1 MIRILHFA
9 DAHIDMAAGQGRH
22 DPLSGLPV
30 RVLDFLRALDTII
43 DAAIAEKV
51 QLVIFAGD
59 AYKDRN
65 PSPTYQREWGRRMMR
80 LSQAQIPTLLVV
92 GNHDLSPAAGRANT
106 LHEFDTLQVPYIRVI
121 SKPGLLGTGDLWGLP
136 LQVIGLP
143 WITRSGF
150 LAAQEDG
157 ALEAE
162 KVNTEL
168 ETLIDKL
175 IGEWI
180 VRADPHL
187 PLILTA
193 HASVQNAT
201 YGNER
206 SVMLGS
212 DLVLPGG
219 LVRDPRLDYVALGHI
234 HHAQDVN
241 EGHHPPVVYPG
252 SIERVDFGEAQDK
265 KYYVIAEIEKG
276 RSTYEFR
283 ELQGRRFFDR
293 FLRFEMDESMPSAD
307 EFRKRVTASLPS
319 PEEIK
324 DAVVRLVLEYPRSW
338 EGLIDEQGFRELTS
352 EALEFHFIR
361 RPQVE
366 ARIRLSA
373 GGSLES
379 LSHAELLSEYLKMI
393 KTPAEDLAR
402 LQPLIEEVIRRSRV
416 EEEG

>member
-22 DPLSGLPV
+22 DPQTGLPV
-30 RVLDFLRALDTII
+30 RVMDFLHALDTII
-43 DAAIAEKV
+43 DTAISEKV

-106 LHEFDTLQVPYIRVI
+106 LHEFDTLQVPFIRVI
-121 SKPGLLGTGDLWGLP
+121 SRPELLGPEDLWDLP

-150 LAAQEDG
+150 LAAQESGGVD
-157 ALEAE
+157 AE
-162 KVNTEL
+162 NVNGEL
-168 ETLIDKL
+168 ENLIDQL
-175 IGEWI
+175 VGEWI
-180 VRADPHL
+180 NRADPGL
-187 PLILTA
+187 PLVMAA
-193 HASVQNAT
+193 HASVQNAV

-219 LVRDPRLDYVALGHI
+219 LVRNPRLDYVALGHI

-241 EGHHPPVVYPG
+241 EGRHPPVIYPG

-265 KYYVIAEIEKG
+265 KYFVIAEVEKG
-276 RSTYEFR
+276 KTAFEFR

-293 FLRFEMDESMPSAD
+293 FLRFEMEESMPSA
-307 EFRKRVTASLPS
+307 EAFRARLTAALPS
-319 PEEIK
+319 PQEMQ

-338 EGLIDEQGFRELTS
+338 EGLIDEGELRDHTS
-352 EALEFHFIR
+352 GALEFHFIR

-366 ARIRLSA
+366 ARIRLS
-373 GGSLES
+373 GSDSIANLP
-379 LSHAELLSEYLKMI
+379 HNELMVEYLKMM
-393 KTPAEDLAR
+393 KTPEEDVSR
-402 LQPLIEEVIRRSRV
+402 LKPLIEEVIRRSRT
-416 EEEG
+416 EEEN

>member
-22 DPLSGLPV
+22 DPQTGLPV
-30 RVLDFLRALDTII
+30 RVLDFLHALDTII
-43 DAAIAEKV
+43 DTAISEKV

-106 LHEFDTLQVPYIRVI
+106 LHEFDTLQVPFIRVI
-121 SKPGLLGTGDLWGLP
+121 SKPELLGPEDLWDLP

-150 LAAQEDG
+150 LAARGTSAMET
-157 ALEAE
+157 EII
-162 KVNTEL
+162 NTEL
-168 ETLIDKL
+168 ESLIDQL
-175 IGEWI
+175 VGEWI
-180 VRADPHL
+180 IQAKTEY
-187 PLILTA
+187 PLILVA
-193 HASVQNAT
+193 HASVQNAV

-219 LVRDPRLDYVALGHI
+219 LVRNPRLDYVALGHI

-241 EGHHPPVVYPG
+241 EGRHPPVIYPG

-265 KYYVIAEIEKG
+265 KYFVIAEVEKG
-276 RSTYEFR
+276 KTAFEFR

-293 FLRFEMDESMPSAD
+293 FLRFEMEESMPSA
-307 EFRKRVTASLPS
+307 EAFRARLTAALPT
-319 PEEIK
+319 PLEMQ

-338 EGLIDEQGFRELTS
+338 EGLIDEGELRDYTS
-352 EALEFHFIR
+352 GALEFHFIR

-366 ARIRLSA
+366 ARIRLS
-373 GGSLES
+373 GNDTITNLP
-379 LSHAELLSEYLKMI
+379 HDELMVEYLKMM
-393 KTPAEDLAR
+393 KTPEEDVSR
-402 LQPLIEEVIRRSRV
+402 LKPLIEEVIRRSRT
-416 EEEG
+416 EEEN